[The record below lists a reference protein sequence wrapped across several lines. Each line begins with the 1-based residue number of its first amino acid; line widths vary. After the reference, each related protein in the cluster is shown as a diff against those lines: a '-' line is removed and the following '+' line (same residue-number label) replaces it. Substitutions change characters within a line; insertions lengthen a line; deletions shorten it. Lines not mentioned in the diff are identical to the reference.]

1 MEGIFDWEER
11 RSLTQESYEDGAECV
26 AKTQQSH
33 LSRRSFLNLMRN
45 PRMSRSGGQVI
56 AMMQPTEPWYGDD
69 FIARTC
75 FRCVAPRRSLL
86 IQPKV
91 SAIFVI
97 VADVLINQ
105 TLQMASVQNDHMV
118 EQFPAAVF
126 NPALCNSVLPRTSET
141 RPLGLDA
148 EALYSVDDFLIEVCA
163 AIEDQIAHRPSH
175 RDLVPSILERNIA

>member
-1 MEGIFDWEER
+1 
-11 RSLTQESYEDGAECV
+11 
-26 AKTQQSH
+26 
-33 LSRRSFLNLMRN
+33 
-45 PRMSRSGGQVI
+45 MSRSGGQVI
-56 AMMQPTEPWYGDD
+56 AMMQSTEPWYGDD

-75 FRCVAPRRSLL
+75 FRCVAARRSLL

-141 RPLGLDA
+141 GPLGLDA

-163 AIEDQIAHRPSH
+163 AIEDQITECSASPLLNH
-175 RDLVPSILERNIA
+175 IKC